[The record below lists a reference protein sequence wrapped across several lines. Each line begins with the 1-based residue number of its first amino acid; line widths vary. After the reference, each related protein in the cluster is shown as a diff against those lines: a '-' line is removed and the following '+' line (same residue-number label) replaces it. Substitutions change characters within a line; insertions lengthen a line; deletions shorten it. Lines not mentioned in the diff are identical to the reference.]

1 MGDAQKNG
9 KPMNASGD
17 GVGRSSRRRVTSKD
31 VASEAGVSQ
40 ATVARVFSSP
50 HLAAPQTR
58 ARVEAAATRL
68 GYVPNAIAR
77 SLKSQ
82 KTDIVAA
89 VVPAQGEYWQSM
101 LTSFSR
107 RLAAQGRQM
116 LLFSF
121 AEAADVDSALT
132 AVEQYRVDGVVLAS
146 STISQQQLIRMLRP
160 GPPVVAF
167 NQPAATGVLPQVSVD
182 NEAGMSDLAEHL
194 AGLGVSTVLYV
205 GGVTSAST
213 DQIRYRGA
221 ARALGGHGIACP
233 YLEAGAFTYDAGY
246 KMSAQLADMDELPEA
261 LMVGSD
267 EVACGVID
275 GLRTADID
283 VPGDV
288 LLTGFDGLPQ
298 SAWAGYDLTTLVQP
312 IDVLVDEV
320 IELLFRQDTQTSAMS
335 VVVPGSVRVGRTTR
349 RSDG

>member
-1 MGDAQKNG
+1 MTAPERGTG
-9 KPMNASGD
+9 H
-17 GVGRSSRRRVTSKD
+17 SSSRRVTSKD
-31 VASEAGVSQ
+31 VALEAGVSQ

-121 AEAADVDSALT
+121 AETADVDSALT

-167 NQPAATGVLPQVSVD
+167 NQPAAAGVLPQVSVD
-182 NEAGMSDLAEHL
+182 NETGMSELAEHL
-194 AGLGVSTVLYV
+194 AGLAVSTVLYV
-205 GGVTSAST
+205 GGVASAST
-213 DQIRYRGA
+213 DQVRYRGA
-221 ARALGGHGIACP
+221 ARALGDHGIACP

-246 KMSAQLADMDELPEA
+246 KVSAQVAHMDELPEA

-267 EVACGVID
+267 EVAFGVID
-275 GLRTADID
+275 GLRAASID
-283 VPGDV
+283 VPRDV

-298 SAWAGYDLTTLVQP
+298 SSWAGYDLTTLVQP
-312 IDVLVDEV
+312 IDVLVDEA
-320 IELLFRQDTQTSAMS
+320 IGLLFREDAHTPPMS
-335 VVVPGSVRVGRTTR
+335 VVVPGSVRMGRTTR
-349 RSDG
+349 RPDG